1 VEWRSQIFSRNKI
14 GPFLLIHFEPHQ
26 LLHMAEGSVVVI
38 RVALNYNYQTFLP
51 TQKPFIGPIM
61 MRKYGWRPTTSEEAH
76 FVIVLLAAENEII
89 INNYST

>member
-1 VEWRSQIFSRNKI
+1 
-14 GPFLLIHFEPHQ
+14 
-26 LLHMAEGSVVVI
+26 
-38 RVALNYNYQTFLP
+38 
-51 TQKPFIGPIM
+51 